1 MFSYT
6 IAYSSFP
13 RRSIAVLDT
22 FVILFIKNNQLGPL
36 GAHQSRIPLARSS
49 STTLNAFNI
58 TFANSRVYVYLSS
71 KAKP

>member
-36 GAHQSRIPLARSS
+36 G
-49 STTLNAFNI
+49 
-58 TFANSRVYVYLSS
+58 VY
-71 KAKP
+71 